1 MAKVLRGE
9 IEAELGGEKRTLR
22 LGIGD
27 LEDIEDRL
35 KVGLLELIQMLAQGR
50 YRIGHLREIM
60 ATALRAA
67 GWKGTDDDV
76 RDMIRASGPGEC
88 QVICV
93 RLFNVALGNEDKGFD
108 GDEDE
113 AGNAPAPAVKEN
125 PPKESTQKTSRSGA
139 ISKSAAA

>member
-35 KVGLLELIQMLAQGR
+35 TMGLPEIIQTLAQGR
-50 YRIGHLREIM
+50 YRIGHLREIIGI
-60 ATALRAA
+60 ALKAA
-67 GWKGTDDDV
+67 GWKGTDEDV
-76 RDMIRASGPGEC
+76 RTMIRGSGPGEC

-93 RLFNVALGNEDKGFD
+93 RLFNVALGNEDLGFD
-108 GDEDE
+108 EAAEDS
-113 AGNAPAPAVKEN
+113 GNGNTPEES
-125 PPKESTQKTSRSGA
+125 PKSISPSGVT
-139 ISKSAAA
+139 SKSAAA